1 MSDKKQMSFSIS
13 MSYMYTDIWHLCPSV
28 RMSMQ
33 RADKQLRRG
42 MGWGV
47 MHGSQ
52 GTRKSFSE
60 CHLDF
65 AELRFLYL
73 SLGDADLFLG
83 RWPGDQ
89 LRKRASCTVS
99 PHNCPY
105 CSSSCLSQEVE
116 PALLWPSEAS
126 ALLVFVVL
134 WFVWVWLWFCSQGWW
149 ELGKNIIGED
159 IPNCHFFFSNAS
171 FLISL
176 RLSLTVKSKKVSCI
190 SACTTS
196 HLTSRCL
203 ETSRCQLFKFW
214 NGRIIDCVSW
224 LWNSIYVILYLY
236 QHF

>member
-1 MSDKKQMSFSIS
+1 
-13 MSYMYTDIWHLCPSV
+13 
-28 RMSMQ
+28 MSMQ
-33 RADKQLRRG
+33 RADKQLR
-42 MGWGV
+42 WGV

-105 CSSSCLSQEVE
+105 CSSSCLSQEAE

-159 IPNCHFFFSNAS
+159 IPNCHFFFFQCFFSN
-171 FLISL
+171 FL
-176 RLSLTVKSKKVSCI
+176 K
-190 SACTTS
+190 AES
-196 HLTSRCL
+196 HR
-203 ETSRCQLFKFW
+203 EK
-214 NGRIIDCVSW
+214 
-224 LWNSIYVILYLY
+224 
-236 QHF
+236 